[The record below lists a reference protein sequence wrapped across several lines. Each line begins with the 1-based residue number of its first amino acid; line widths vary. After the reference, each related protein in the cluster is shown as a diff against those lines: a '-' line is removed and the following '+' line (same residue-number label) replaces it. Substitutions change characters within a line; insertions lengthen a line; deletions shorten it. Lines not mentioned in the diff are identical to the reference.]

1 LFIGALNYN
10 IFTLFLDLKVP
21 LTHEQKEII
30 KSTAPVLKENGK
42 EITSIFYK
50 HMFQAHP
57 ELLNIF
63 NQTNQKIST
72 QPLALTNTIY
82 FAAVNI
88 DNLDALMPQI
98 KHIANKHICLIHD
111 LH

>member
-1 LFIGALNYN
+1 M
-10 IFTLFLDLKVP
+10 P
-21 LTHEQKEII
+21 LTHKQKEII

-42 EITSIFYK
+42 GITSIFYQ
-50 HMFQAHP
+50 HMFQTHP

-63 NQTNQKIST
+63 NQTNQQSGT

-88 DNLDALMPQI
+88 DNLDALPLYFRYWRMSY
-98 KHIANKHICLIHD
+98 
-111 LH
+111 

>member
-1 LFIGALNYN
+1 M
-10 IFTLFLDLKVP
+10 P

-50 HMFQAHP
+50 HMFQTHP

-63 NQTNQKIST
+63 NQTNQQSGT
-72 QPLALTNTIY
+72 QP
-82 FAAVNI
+82 
-88 DNLDALMPQI
+88 
-98 KHIANKHICLIHD
+98 
-111 LH
+111 